1 MINGSKLSVDVI
13 KFINI
18 TIYINLLQVFIGKY
32 ASIYWQIKKI
42 KFL

>member
-18 TIYINLLQVFIGKY
+18 TIYINLLQVFIGKM
-32 ASIYWQIKKI
+32 KR
-42 KFL
+42 